1 MSLFLD
7 INIKYMFTTMT
18 HCLYIPQ
25 NWFNAL
31 VRDLCPTLLRNDNA
45 LMCLRKDT
53 KNRFP
58 IWTKQSTLCGGLV

>member
-1 MSLFLD
+1 
-7 INIKYMFTTMT
+7 MT

-25 NWFNAL
+25 NYFNAL

-45 LMCLRKDT
+45 LLCLRKDT